1 MQSESSSSEEQVTD
15 GDDDDDDDV
24 DSQVWGEIE
33 SESEPEFSENYGMM
47 EEVLANSNTIQEL
60 ITIAKKIYIVTLFPY
75 DYEKLN
81 IHYLQIE
88 LIQDKISII
97 ININFFNGYNIVL
110 PEIDELLSVIFP
122 LSKSIQVLDTSD
134 RFSYGHGFNLIY
146 SPHNMQNCHFV
157 NIQNLFEIW
166 YNNTFQHNEN
176 CGQLLDYN
184 QIDGP
189 LCTCSYRPLKF
200 PSDQWSLKDA
210 IAYAFQENL
219 NHTNFLLYE

>member
-1 MQSESSSSEEQVTD
+1 MLNKDHIKIKNLKSNKNELKLLDFVLLKPYEV
-15 GDDDDDDDV
+15 
-24 DSQVWGEIE
+24 
-33 SESEPEFSENYGMM
+33 FSINETTS
-47 EEVLANSNTIQEL
+47 ANTIQEL

-200 PSDQWSLKDA
+200 PSDQ
-210 IAYAFQENL
+210 
-219 NHTNFLLYE
+219 